1 MLFDCQRREMFNN
14 DESTLST
21 FITKEDSNQNSSL
34 FYALVCM
41 KYIASWHHVTYID
54 NAQKFTI
61 WVYLM

>member
-1 MLFDCQRREMFNN
+1 MLFDRQRREMFNS

-41 KYIASWHHVTYID
+41 KYIASWHHVT
-54 NAQKFTI
+54 
-61 WVYLM
+61 